1 MDPAR
6 PAHDVEKGPQ
16 VPLNVAIHRQLH
28 DYQKVAKDFIMTRP
42 KSGLFLDVG
51 FGKTI
56 TTLSALL
63 DLSAA
68 GELDGNILVIAP
80 KAIARST
87 WIDELNDWKIPANWT
102 SLIVNERGK
111 QLSRKKRLERYDE
124 IYSSPSAFYFLN
136 KELVTDIVQ
145 WCLDNRRPWPFPNV
159 VVDELQGFKSYSA
172 ARFKALMK
180 TYGSTRRLIG
190 LTGTPVP
197 NGLMDL
203 WSEICLMDGGQRL
216 GKNITAYRNAYF
228 VPGLIVNNYPVT
240 WALKPGAENAI
251 YNAVKDIV
259 ISVKGGL
266 KLPPFRENP
275 IRVHMDDQEMKVYR
289 KMATEQVLRVQSDGG
304 VKTVTAAN
312 SAVLL
317 SRLSQLASGTL
328 YTGDGKE
335 YAVLHRQKLDVL
347 EYIVGNTGSPV
358 LVAYYFKSEKTEI
371 ENHFAKLGIPCETL
385 DGSPEMIHRWNQG
398 QIPLMLLHPASVG
411 HGINI
416 QFGGHTLVWYT
427 LPTSLEHFIQTIGR
441 LRRQGQAHPVVV
453 HYLLAEGTVDK
464 RNLTR
469 LMKKDATERGLMAAV
484 AGYLS
489 EDLGVAT

>member
-1 MDPAR
+1 MPGSN
-6 PAHDVEKGPQ
+6 PPENKN
-16 VPLNVAIHRQLH
+16 VPLNVAIHQKLH
-28 DYQKVAKDFIMTRP
+28 DYQRVAKDFIMTRP

-56 TTLSALL
+56 TTLSSLL

-68 GELDGNILVIAP
+68 GELTGNILVVAP

-87 WIDELNDWKIPANWT
+87 WIDELHDWGIPANWT

-145 WCLDNRRPWPFPNV
+145 WCLDNRRPWPFANV

-172 ARFKALMK
+172 SRFKALMK
-180 TYGSTRRLIG
+180 TYASTSRLIG

-203 WSEICLMDGGQRL
+203 WAEVCLMDNGQRL
-216 GKNITAYRNAYF
+216 GRNITAYRTKYF

-240 WALKPGAENAI
+240 WALRPGAEDAI
-251 YNAVKDIV
+251 YEAVKDIV

-275 IRVHMDDQEMKVYR
+275 IRVHMTDQEMKVYR
-289 KMATEQVLRVQSDGG
+289 KMEKEQVLRVQVDSG
-304 VKTVTAAN
+304 VQTVTAAN

-335 YAVLHRQKLDVL
+335 YAVLHKQKLEVL
-347 EYIVGNTGSPV
+347 EYIVNNTGSPV

-371 ENHFAKLGIPCETL
+371 EQYFAKLGMPCETL
-385 DGSPEMIHRWNQG
+385 DGSPEMIHRWNQR

-441 LRRQGQAHPVVV
+441 LRRQGQKDPVVV
-453 HYLLAEGTVDK
+453 HYLLTSGTVDA
-464 RNLTR
+464 RNLAR
-469 LMKKDATERGLMAAV
+469 LRKKDDTERALMAAV

-489 EDLGVAT
+489 DDLGMTM